1 MKDLNADYVRDYIY
15 YYAKNYTS
23 LEILQWMIGVYA
35 FLTFF
40 ACVASI
46 MSNTLINGI
55 IMVFLTLLYTIV
67 VLVFQK
73 KADQVNS
80 FSLRFLVTGIFGAF
94 SAIYFLL
101 FACTFLDATRHG
113 TLPSKA
119 VLLLLL
125 LLFTFIFHFTV
136 LRNVIKGRYT
146 EKNMKKPKVSK
157 VVVLCASIGTVLG
170 ISAARLFAPILA
182 KHQAVV
188 AGILVL
194 GFTGVGCLFA
204 IGTTQLWAYYF
215 CKKFGITCDEDGE
228 NTSILLTHYDKVPK
242 QKMSKRKIKKKM
254 SPLKKAFL
262 IILLVIVAIL
272 TILAVIGYLA
282 GPAD

>member
-146 EKNMKKPKVSK
+146 EKNIKKPKASK
-157 VVVLCASIGTVLG
+157 RVALWASVGACVGVIIARRLSPMLTESVKMVIISLLCTL
-170 ISAARLFAPILA
+170 IS
-182 KHQAVV
+182 
-188 AGILVL
+188 
-194 GFTGVGCLFA
+194 CLFA